1 MSIIRAAQSN
11 SFFNALLFSIF
22 LTVLSPPVWAGDT
35 AWPSTPIKDTVVST
49 GVTAEDNVLQV
60 DKGRGHKNSPAAKA
74 DNKKNKKADATAKK
88 ASNGYGKNG

>member
-11 SFFNALLFSIF
+11 SFFNALLFPIF
-22 LTVLSPPVWAGDT
+22 LTVFSPPLWAGDT
-35 AWPSTPIKDTVVST
+35 AWPSVPIKDT
-49 GVTAEDNVLQV
+49 VLQV
-60 DKGRGHKNSPAAKA
+60 DKGHSHKNSPAAKA